1 MGEADRFFE
10 NKKERMMSVC
20 LIGGNPNKTFK
31 YAKLDISIQMKRYI
45 TDLKI
50 LHFQIQTESIFEIM
64 FNISQFQNN
73 LLTPLSDPPR
83 VRANVYIF
91 CGTCIVT

>member
-1 MGEADRFFE
+1 MAKHTLPVGWMSSLHGMASWIFFMGVADRFFE

-50 LHFQIQTESIFEIM
+50 LHFQIQT
-64 FNISQFQNN
+64 
-73 LLTPLSDPPR
+73 
-83 VRANVYIF
+83 
-91 CGTCIVT
+91 

>member
-1 MGEADRFFE
+1 MGESDRYFE

-45 TDLKI
+45 TDLKMKTGQKI
-50 LHFQIQTESIFEIM
+50 LHFQIRT
-64 FNISQFQNN
+64 
-73 LLTPLSDPPR
+73 
-83 VRANVYIF
+83 
-91 CGTCIVT
+91 